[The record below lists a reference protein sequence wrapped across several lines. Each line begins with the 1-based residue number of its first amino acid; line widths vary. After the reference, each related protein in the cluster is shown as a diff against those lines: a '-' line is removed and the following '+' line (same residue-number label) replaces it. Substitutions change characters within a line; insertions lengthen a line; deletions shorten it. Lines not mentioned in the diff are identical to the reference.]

1 VNNGVISGIEN
12 GSENGRI
19 YTMKSTIDSAGRIVL
34 PKAIREAANL
44 EGGTEVD
51 VRIAG
56 DHLEIEPIPADVSF
70 VRKGDF
76 VVAIPKRTPEKKL
89 TVDVVEET
97 RAQINR
103 EREGEPDRNNVSS

>member
-1 VNNGVISGIEN
+1 
-12 GSENGRI
+12 
-19 YTMKSTIDSAGRIVL
+19 ML

-44 EGGTEVD
+44 EGGTEVE

-56 DHLEIEPIPADVSF
+56 DHLEIEPVPADVSL

-76 VVAIPKRTPEKKL
+76 VVAVPKRAPEKKL
-89 TVDVVEET
+89 TASVVEET

-103 EREGEPDRNNVSS
+103 EREGDADRDDISS

>member
-1 VNNGVISGIEN
+1 MK
-12 GSENGRI
+12 NGRI
-19 YTMKSTIDSAGRIVL
+19 NTMKSTIDSAGRIVL

-56 DHLEIEPIPADVSF
+56 DHLEIEPIPAAVSF

-76 VVAIPKRTPEKKL
+76 VVAVPQRTLEKKL

-103 EREGEPDRNNVSS
+103 EREEGAKP

>member
-1 VNNGVISGIEN
+1 LKNGK
-12 GSENGRI
+12 I

-56 DHLEIEPIPADVSF
+56 DHLVIEPVPADVSF

-76 VVAIPKRTPEKKL
+76 VVAVPKRTPEKKL
-89 TVDVVEET
+89 TAGVVEET
-97 RAQINR
+97 RAEIHR
-103 EREGEPDRNNVSS
+103 EREEGTERNDVSS